1 MMTVDV
7 PIKDPKRPPQLTFP
21 DRCVNCAQ
29 PKARTL
35 PVKINTGAQSKRGQ
49 MVQLAFDVPMCADC
63 ADRENKIGNITWIP
77 FFTAGLLTCVIVFIP
92 VWLIAPEG
100 TTLQTYEFPY
110 VLAAFIGMIAG
121 IIIGTLVEFILKI
134 IFAPAYG
141 PLLWKRPLTVLSVLN
156 DSEDLMGLST
166 RLTTGRK
173 TLKMVFQN
181 EDIAREFIALNPQES

>member
-1 MMTVDV
+1 
-7 PIKDPKRPPQLTFP
+7 
-21 DRCVNCAQ
+21 
-29 PKARTL
+29 
-35 PVKINTGAQSKRGQ
+35 
-49 MVQLAFDVPMCADC
+49 
-63 ADRENKIGNITWIP
+63 
-77 FFTAGLLTCVIVFIP
+77 
-92 VWLIAPEG
+92 
-100 TTLQTYEFPY
+100 

-141 PLLWKRPLTVLSVLN
+141 SLLWKRPLTVLSVLN